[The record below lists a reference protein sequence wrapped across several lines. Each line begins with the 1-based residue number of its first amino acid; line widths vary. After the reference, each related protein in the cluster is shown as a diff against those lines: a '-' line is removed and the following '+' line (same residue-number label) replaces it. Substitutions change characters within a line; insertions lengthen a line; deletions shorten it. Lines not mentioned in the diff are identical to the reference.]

1 MRLKIIFCLCA
12 LLILSACSG
21 LAGEPP
27 IIRTVPL
34 PTITPTPPPDLG
46 SPPARVDLARGAE
59 IFSGGQGCAQCHGI
73 AGQWDG
79 PVAASFACQPRL
91 ADPNNR
97 GKTILAWF
105 GLTTNGNN
113 GAVSCLMPPWRTRLD
128 EQARWDVVSYAYSLH
143 YTPEQIRRGGQIW
156 ETTCAA
162 CHGAVGKG
170 GANMP
175 DLTEPAYLIAKS
187 DVALFQS
194 LTQGIPNLP
203 NHVFTDLSE
212 ADRYAALAFLR
223 ALSWDSAELLLRPP
237 EERAAYAA
245 ALSAPPAATEEATEP
260 TAAAPSPTVIA
271 APETFTV
278 RGTLR
283 AAEQLAEGQPI
294 TLRVIALGVH
304 SPRELASYRT
314 TLRADQTFQFEGV
327 LKQSG
332 AVYVASTEYD
342 AVTQF
347 SEPLLL
353 GEDATE
359 TLEIALPLF
368 RVSPDPSAVMV
379 ELQRLFVDVIAP
391 NRALVQGALRVRNTG
406 DQIYLTDQ
414 RTDDDQRISLTFELP
429 IGAAGIRLAAESAA
443 RFRVVAADSPQPRL
457 VSIAPLLP
465 GEVVLLQFSYE
476 LPFAATNILINQPN
490 RYPINLLIV
499 NVPQAS
505 GAQINDPRFAID
517 EAPVVLQTGSYATYT
532 LREAL
537 PANAN
542 ITLSV
547 ALGAA
552 GTPMA
557 EPALVIVIFGAL
569 LLLIGTLGAILW
581 LNRRDRARTAAPDE
595 SAALIKQIA
604 ALDEQFERG
613 QLAEDVY
620 QAQRDA
626 LKAALARLNTLP
638 PSTKE

>member
-1 MRLKIIFCLCA
+1 MRLKTAFCLCA
-12 LLILSACSG
+12 LLVLTACSG

-46 SPPARVDLARGAE
+46 RPPARVDLARGAE
-59 IFSGGQGCAQCHGI
+59 LFSGVQGCAQCHGI

-79 PVAASFACQPRL
+79 PVAESFACQPRL
-91 ADPNNR
+91 ADSNNR
-97 GKTILAWF
+97 GKTVLAWF

-170 GANMP
+170 EGNLP

-237 EERAAYAA
+237 QERAAYAA
-245 ALSAPPAATEEATEP
+245 TLSAPPAATEEAAEP
-260 TAAAPSPTVIA
+260 LTAAPSPTPIA
-271 APETFTV
+271 AAETFTV
-278 RGTLR
+278 RGTVR
-283 AAEQLAEGQPI
+283 APEPLAEGQPI

-314 TLRADQTFQFEGV
+314 TLRADQTFAFEGV

-353 GEDATE
+353 GETTDE
-359 TLEIALPLF
+359 TLEVSLPLF
-368 RVSPDPSAVMV
+368 RVSPDPSGVVV
-379 ELQRLFVDVIAP
+379 ELQRVFVDVIAP
-391 NRALVQGALRVRNTG
+391 NRALLQGALRVRNVG
-406 DQIYLTDQ
+406 ERIYLTDQ

-443 RFRVVAADSPQPRL
+443 RFRVVDADSPQPRL

-465 GEVVLLQFSYE
+465 SEVVLLQFSYE
-476 LPFAATNILINQPN
+476 LPFPATNILISQPN

-505 GAQINDPRFAID
+505 GAQINDPRFTLD
-517 EAPVVLQTGSYATYT
+517 ETPVVLQAGSYATYV
-532 LREAL
+532 LREPL

-542 ITLSV
+542 ITVSV

-552 GTPMA
+552 SGAAA
-557 EPALVIVIFGAL
+557 EPAIVIVIFSAL
-569 LLLIGTLGAILW
+569 LILIGTLGAILW
-581 LNRRDRARTAAPDE
+581 LSRRDRAQTPAPDE
-595 SAALIKQIA
+595 SAALIAQIA

-613 QLAEDVY
+613 QLAEDTY
-620 QAQRDA
+620 QAQREA
-626 LKAALARLNTLP
+626 LKAALARLSNLP
-638 PSTKE
+638 PSTRE